1 MEIKQNTFKFKQMS
15 TTASKEAFKSTQNRV
30 KRESHRKQITR
41 LMQSGIWLSNRG
53 ISERTGLSYEQVHKR
68 TSELVQD
75 GTLRVSAVDIENGN
89 YCSVYKINDEL
100 MLFPV
105 KKLRCAEWLKIN
117 YPYIFAEWENLNK

>member
-1 MEIKQNTFKFKQMS
+1 MS
-15 TTASKEAFKSTQNRV
+15 TTSSQQAYLSNENRV

-41 LMQSGIWLSNRG
+41 LMQSGIWLTNRG
-53 ISERTGLSYEQVHKR
+53 ISLRTGLSYEQVHKR

-75 GTLRVSAVDIENGN
+75 GTLKIVAAEFESANLV
-89 YCSVYKINDEL
+89 SVYKINEEL

-117 YPYIFAEWENLNK
+117 YPEVFEQWQQINK